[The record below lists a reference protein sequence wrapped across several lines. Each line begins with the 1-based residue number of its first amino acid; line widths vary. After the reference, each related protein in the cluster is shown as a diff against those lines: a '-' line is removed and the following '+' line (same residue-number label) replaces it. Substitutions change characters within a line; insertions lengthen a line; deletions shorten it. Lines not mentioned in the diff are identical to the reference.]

1 MFWNDKQTLLVGVN
15 LVIQECLAELTNH
28 KRDQLIAIPNAFV
41 VEVPACDNA
50 LQLLVCWWK
59 KASPLYHTT
68 DNAVYRPHI

>member
-1 MFWNDKQTLLVGVN
+1 
-15 LVIQECLAELTNH
+15 
-28 KRDQLIAIPNAFV
+28 V